1 MIPSKEAAVWS
12 RQGKELISGGWHCQ
26 TGLGAQEAAHF
37 ICHAEDLELL
47 KKKKNCPKLRNL
59 AERKTV
65 DSFRFRLQ
73 HYLPGPPKDDLILC
87 GIGPLILLHTD
98 LG

>member
-47 KKKKNCPKLRNL
+47 KKKKKLSQ
-59 AERKTV
+59 T
-65 DSFRFRLQ
+65 
-73 HYLPGPPKDDLILC
+73 
-87 GIGPLILLHTD
+87 
-98 LG
+98 